1 MAHEGHT
8 STGFGKNTNGLGLFI
23 VAAVLVAFVLLAW
36 GLWNKGTAE
45 DNWYRFEHKEAAAH
59 GEHGAAE
66 EGHSAAPEA
75 AHTAVAADSA
85 AHAADSTTAAVADT
99 MHAAH

>member
-23 VAAVLVAFVLLAW
+23 VAAVLVSFVLVAW
-36 GLWNKGTAE
+36 GLWNKGAAE

-59 GEHGAAE
+59 GEHGAA
-66 EGHSAAPEA
+66 PEV
-75 AHTAVAADSA
+75 AHTAAATDSTA
-85 AHAADSTTAAVADT
+85 HTHATDSTAHAADTT
-99 MHAAH
+99 HAAH